1 MGNAAMMNETPNQK
15 SSPASKRN
23 LRMSV
28 AAIAIVALSFG
39 AGGYVFSHDGGTA
52 NGYVPKQTYSYT
64 QLPEN
69 GLRTVA
75 AVSARQPQTT
85 PPRLLDQGSP
95 FSFADLVEH
104 VSPAV
109 VTVVVDRESSGPQV
123 AGLDDVP
130 APFRDFFRQFGG
142 DGQGQGQGP
151 GRGGQGRNRAPQRSQ
166 AMGSGFI
173 IDPTGYIVTNNHVIE
188 EGKKIS
194 VKLPSGREYEAHLV
208 GADKDTDVALIK
220 VDGVKDMPIVAL
232 GDDRRLRVGDWVVA
246 VGNPFGLGGT
256 VTAGIVSSIGRDIGN
271 GPYTDYIQI
280 DAPINQGNS
289 GGPTFDLSGRVVG
302 MNTAI
307 FSPSGGSVGIGFAIP
322 ASIVRTIVDQ
332 LKDHGNVSRGWL
344 GVQIQSLTPD
354 MAASLG
360 AGNAKG
366 AIVANVV
373 DDSPAMKAGFKQG
386 DVITSLNGADID
398 DNRDLTRKVAGLRAG
413 EKAEFSVLREGQK
426 RNISATIGPRPDQV
440 ASADKP
446 AANRGDRATNRQ
458 TSTTSLGMELMPLN
472 ADTREQF
479 KVDGKVNGVVVSSVD
494 PNSEAADKGFR
505 PGDVIVGI
513 GNKNVRTPADIEQG
527 VADAKKA
534 GRETVLLLV
543 AGDQGQHYVALKV
556 AKA

>member
-1 MGNAAMMNETPNQK
+1 MTETPNSHPSK
-15 SSPASKRN
+15 ASRRA
-23 LRMSV
+23 LRTGVAV
-28 AAIAIVALSFG
+28 AAIAAISFG
-39 AGGYVFSHDGGTA
+39 AGGYLLGKDRGTDGFI
-52 NGYVPKQTYSYT
+52 PRQTFSYT
-64 QLPEN
+64 RLPEE

-75 AVSARQPQTT
+75 AVTGRQQQAT
-85 PPRLLDQGSP
+85 PPRLLDQGQP

-109 VTVVVDRESSGPQV
+109 VTVVVDREASGPQMS
-123 AGLDDVP
+123 GLDDIP

-142 DGQGQGQGP
+142 DGQGQGQGQGP
-151 GRGGQGRNRAPQRSQ
+151 GGRGGRGGNRQQTPQRSQ

-173 IDPTGYIVTNNHVIE
+173 VDPTGYIITNNHVVE
-188 EGKKIS
+188 DSKKIS
-194 VKLPSGREYEAHLV
+194 VKLPSGREYEAHLI
-208 GADKDTDVALIK
+208 GADKETDVALIK
-220 VDGVKDMPIVAL
+220 VDGVKDMPIVEL

-289 GGPTFDLSGRVVG
+289 GGPTFDLTGRVVG

-322 ASIVRTIVDQ
+322 ASTVRSIVDQ

-344 GVQIQSLTPD
+344 GVQIQNLTPD

-366 AIVANVV
+366 AIVASVV
-373 DDSPAMKAGFKQG
+373 DDSPAAKAGFKQG
-386 DVITSLNGADID
+386 DVILGLNGMEVD

-413 EKAEFSVLREGQK
+413 QKADFSILREGQK
-426 RNISATIGPRPDQV
+426 RNVSATIGPRPDQM

-446 AANRGDRATNRQ
+446 APNRNAERGGTKQVA
-458 TSTTSLGMELMPLN
+458 TTSLGMELMQLN
-472 ADTREQF
+472 AETREQF
-479 KVDGKVNGVVVSSVD
+479 NVDEKVTAGVVVSSVD

-505 PGDVIVGI
+505 PGDVIVQV
-513 GNKNVRTPADIEQG
+513 GNKNVRTPADLEQG
-527 VADAKKA
+527 VADARKA
-534 GRETVLLLV
+534 GRESVLLLV

-556 AKA
+556 GKA

>member
-1 MGNAAMMNETPNQK
+1 
-15 SSPASKRN
+15 
-23 LRMSV
+23 
-28 AAIAIVALSFG
+28 
-39 AGGYVFSHDGGTA
+39 
-52 NGYVPKQTYSYT
+52 
-64 QLPEN
+64 
-69 GLRTVA
+69 LRTVA
-75 AVSARQPQTT
+75 AVTARQAQPT

-142 DGQGQGQGP
+142 DGQGQGQGQ

-322 ASIVRTIVDQ
+322 ASIVKTIVDQ

-360 AGNAKG
+360 AGTAKG

-386 DVITSLNGADID
+386 DVITSLNGTDID

-413 EKAEFSVLREGQK
+413 EKADFSVLRDGQK
-426 RNISATIGPRPDQV
+426 HNISATIGPRPDQV

-446 AANRGDRATNRQ
+446 AANRGDRAPNRQ
-458 TSTTSLGMELMPLN
+458 ASTTSLGMELMPLN

-479 KVDGKVNGVVVSSVD
+479 KVDGKVNGVVVSSID

-527 VADAKKA
+527 VADARKA